1 MRLNEKSLANISVA
15 SVCALLWIWV
25 VPGTIALRHGLLG
38 IGCIAGLFL
47 IQRNWTRLSAP
58 RLNLL
63 PLYAIAALFV
73 WVGIHYY
80 FFSLNPALEIS
91 EIKGLWLRSLAGCI
105 MAMGFAIAL
114 SQQSHLRK
122 YFYISIFAV
131 PFVNVMTYL
140 YACYL
145 DGNLIK
151 PNDFVK
157 FYFAK
162 IETAYFGAIA
172 ATVSVANL
180 IFLFSRKIEKKTYL
194 LISIY
199 FLGIALVLFS
209 ALLSSTKNGI
219 AIALALCMLLS
230 IVILAKAFWSFKGSK
245 KAAITLVILMLG
257 LTALI
262 WQGHKSFAYK
272 GWDTILEDVRTAVDI
287 DKNTQWQ
294 SKEGTVEAPLNSLG
308 IPAALNTYSRFAY
321 IAVGI
326 RLIDQYPLGYGSVN
340 QSFNGMQ
347 THANIYHEHEGQ
359 VHSGWIDFG
368 LAFGLPGLSL
378 IFFALFCIIYL
389 GIRRGDEL
397 SLIAVIYCS
406 MLIPFGLIAEISY
419 KQYFEAT
426 LFFIVFAAT
435 IVALVPRIHERQEA
449 YKIRSGRSSP

>member
-1 MRLNEKSLANISVA
+1 MNLNEKSLANISVA

-38 IGCIAGLFL
+38 IGCITGFLL
-47 IQRNWTRLSAP
+47 IQKNWARFSAP
-58 RLNLL
+58 RRSLIS
-63 PLYAIAALFV
+63 LYAIATLFI
-73 WVGIHYY
+73 WVGIHYC
-80 FFSLNPALEIS
+80 FFSLNPALELS
-91 EIKGLWLRSLAGCI
+91 EIKGFWLRSLAGCI

-131 PFVNVMTYL
+131 PFINVLTYL
-140 YACYL
+140 YDCYL
-145 DGNLIK
+145 NGGLIK

-162 IETAYFGAIA
+162 IETAYFGGIA
-172 ATVSVANL
+172 TVVSVANL
-180 IFLFSRKIEKKTYL
+180 MYLFSGRIEKKSHS
-194 LISIY
+194 LIALY
-199 FLGIALVLFS
+199 FMGIALVLLS
-209 ALLSSTKNGI
+209 DLLSSTKNGI
-219 AIALALCMLLS
+219 AIALALCLLLS
-230 IVILAKAFWSFKGSK
+230 ITILVKAFWSFKGSK
-245 KAAITLVILMLG
+245 KIAITVVILMLG

-272 GWDTILEDVRTAVDI
+272 GWDTILEDVRTAIDI

-321 IAVGI
+321 ITVGI

-359 VHSGWIDFG
+359 VHSGWVDFA
-368 LAFGLPGLSL
+368 LAFGIPGLSL
-378 IFFALFCIIYL
+378 IFLTLIMIIYL
-389 GIRRGDEL
+389 GIKQGGEL
-397 SLIAVIYCS
+397 PLIAVIYCL

-426 LFFIVFAAT
+426 LFFIAFAAT
-435 IVALVPRIHERQEA
+435 IVALAPKAHERL
-449 YKIRSGRSSP
+449 

>member
-1 MRLNEKSLANISVA
+1 MKLNEKSLANISVA

-38 IGCIAGLFL
+38 IGCIAGILL
-47 IQRNWTRLSAP
+47 IRSHWTKLSAP

-63 PLYAIAALFV
+63 PLYAIAALFC
-73 WVGIHYY
+73 WVGIHYC
-80 FFSLNPALEIS
+80 FFSLNPALELS

-131 PFVNVMTYL
+131 PFINVLTYI
-140 YACYL
+140 YDCYL
-145 DGNLIK
+145 NGGLIK
-151 PNDFVK
+151 PNDFAR

-162 IETAYFGAIA
+162 IETAYFGGIA
-172 ATVSVANL
+172 AAVSVANL
-180 IFLFSRKIEKKTYL
+180 IYLFSGRIEKKSHS
-194 LISIY
+194 LIALY
-199 FLGIALVLFS
+199 FIGIALVLLS
-209 ALLSSTKNGI
+209 SLLSSTKNGI
-219 AIALALCMLLS
+219 AIALALCLLLS
-230 IVILAKAFWSFKGSK
+230 ITILVKAFWSFKGSK
-245 KAAITLVILMLG
+245 KMAITVVILMFG

-272 GWDTILEDVRTAVDI
+272 GWDTILEDVRTAIDI

-359 VHSGWIDFG
+359 VHSGWVDFG
-368 LAFGLPGLSL
+368 LAFGAPGLSL
-378 IFFALFCIIYL
+378 IFLTLIMIIYL
-389 GIRRGDEL
+389 GIKQGCEL
-397 SLIAVIYCS
+397 SLIAVIYCL

-426 LFFIVFAAT
+426 LFFIAFAAT
-435 IVALVPRIHERQEA
+435 IVALAPKMHERQET
-449 YKIRSGRSSP
+449 YKIE

>member
-1 MRLNEKSLANISVA
+1 MKLNEKSLANISVA

-38 IGCIAGLFL
+38 IGCIAGILM
-47 IQRNWTRLSAP
+47 IRSHWAKLSAP
-58 RLNLL
+58 RFNLI
-63 PLYAIAALFV
+63 PLYAIAALFI

-80 FFSLNPALEIS
+80 FFSLNPALELS
-91 EIKGLWLRSLAGCI
+91 EIKGLWLRSFAGCI
-105 MAMGFAIAL
+105 MAIGFAIAL

-131 PFVNVMTYL
+131 PFLNLMTYL

-145 DGNLIK
+145 NGALIK

-162 IETAYFGAIA
+162 IETAYFGGIA

-194 LISIY
+194 FIALY

-219 AIALALCMLLS
+219 AIALALCILLS

-245 KAAITLVILMLG
+245 KAAITVVILMLG
-257 LTALI
+257 LTAAI

-272 GWDTILEDVRTAVDI
+272 GWDTIFEDVKVAVDI

-294 SKEGTVEAPLNSLG
+294 RGEGTVEAPLNSLG

-321 IAVGI
+321 AAVGI
-326 RLIDQYPLGYGSVN
+326 RLISQYPLGYGSIN
-340 QSFNGMQ
+340 KSFDGLQ
-347 THANIYHEHEGQ
+347 TQANIYHEHGGQ

-378 IFFALFCIIYL
+378 IFLTLISIIYL
-389 GIRRGDEL
+389 GLKQGDEL
-397 SLIAVIYCS
+397 SLIAVIYCL

-426 LFFIVFAAT
+426 LFFIAFAAT
-435 IVALVPRIHERQEA
+435 IVAFSPRAHERKEA
-449 YKIRSGRSSP
+449 YRAH